1 MTSPFLL
8 FSLLLLFSPNRLSLS
23 VRTPLGLVFEDCPII
38 VSHPEFLRAIPH
50 PDSLCDVLGLDFEN
64 GCFFSCDSELRV
76 PARRL
81 IGREISGDEGRRPV
95 SVELHRMMGRRFL
108 SELTA
113 NASVGDEG
121 DEKLDR
127 TFPVLP
133 VNMAVSIPGMLLLC
147 CFVICPCFRAKAR
160 EEEENHA
167 VLPNGSSSKHSTSSF
182 EVSKTSERTPASPH
196 WFPTTPNRFFKSSER
211 HPGSPHRG
219 APPSPSYVA
228 PSQSRFSMSQQLNK
242 VDPIHLNVNQVIKAT
257 HNFSPSLKIGG
268 GGFGVVYKAEL
279 PDGQIVAIKRAKKEN
294 IAALRTE
301 FSNEIELLAKI
312 EHLNL
317 VKLLGYI
324 EKGNERIIITEYV
337 RNGTLRDHLD
347 GLHGVLDFNQRLQIA
362 IDVAHALTYLH
373 LYAEKP
379 IIHRDVKSSNILLT
393 ESMRAKVADFGFART
408 GSTDIDQTHI
418 STEVKGTAG
427 YLDPEYL
434 KTLQLTPKSDVFSF
448 GILLIEIIS
457 GRRPVELRRPNDERI
472 AVRWAFKTFNNGNV
486 RDILDP
492 RLEEAVDT
500 KVLSRLLDLAF
511 QCAAPTLSDR
521 PVMQEVGARLWE
533 IRKEYGFSLR
543 RE

>member
-1 MTSPFLL
+1 MIRCSLEEGMTSPFLL

-38 VSHPEFLRAIPH
+38 ISHPEFLRPIPH

-81 IGREISGDEGRRPV
+81 TGREISGDEGRRPV
-95 SVELHRMMGRRFL
+95 SVELHRMMGRKFL

-113 NASVGDEG
+113 NASVGGEG

-133 VNMAVSIPGMLLLC
+133 VNMAISIPGMLLLC

-160 EEEENHA
+160 EEEDDHA
-167 VLPNGSSSKHSTSSF
+167 VLPNGSGSKHSTSSF

-196 WFPTTPNRFFKSSER
+196 WFPPTPNRFFKSSER
-211 HPGSPHRG
+211 NPGSPHRV
-219 APPSPSYVA
+219 PPSPSYVA

-268 GGFGVVYKAEL
+268 GGFGAVYKAEL
-279 PDGQIVAIKRAKKEN
+279 PDGRIVAIKRAKK
-294 IAALRTE
+294 
-301 FSNEIELLAKI
+301 
-312 EHLNL
+312 
-317 VKLLGYI
+317 
-324 EKGNERIIITEYV
+324 
-337 RNGTLRDHLD
+337 
-347 GLHGVLDFNQRLQIA
+347 
-362 IDVAHALTYLH
+362 
-373 LYAEKP
+373 
-379 IIHRDVKSSNILLT
+379 
-393 ESMRAKVADFGFART
+393 
-408 GSTDIDQTHI
+408 
-418 STEVKGTAG
+418 
-427 YLDPEYL
+427 
-434 KTLQLTPKSDVFSF
+434 
-448 GILLIEIIS
+448 
-457 GRRPVELRRPNDERI
+457 
-472 AVRWAFKTFNNGNV
+472 AFETFNNGNV
-486 RDILDP
+486 GDILDP

-511 QCAAPTLSDR
+511 QCAAPTRPDR